1 MTTIVVVDDES
12 LITDF
17 LSFFLKDEGYTVHA
31 ARDGKSA
38 LDIIGS
44 VIPDVV
50 LTDFM
55 MPAMSGLELAQTL
68 KGDPRLAHIP
78 IILAT
83 AAQGAAAKAHP
94 DLFTTVLDKPY
105 PPPRLLDALNAALR
119 RTDGPADGNAPR

>member
-17 LSFFLKDEGYTVHA
+17 LSFFLKAEGYTVHA
-31 ARDGKSA
+31 ARDGRSA

-44 VIPDVV
+44 IVPDVV

-55 MPAMSGLELAQTL
+55 MPAMSGLELAQAL
-68 KGDPRLAHIP
+68 KGDSRLAHIP

-83 AAQGAAAKAHP
+83 AAQGTTARSHA
-94 DLFTTVLDKPY
+94 DLFATVLDKPY
-105 PPPRLLDALNAALR
+105 PPPRLLDALNAVLR
-119 RTDGPADGNAPR
+119 PTDGTEDSNAAG

>member
-17 LSFFLKDEGYTVHA
+17 LSFFLKAEGYTVHA
-31 ARDGKSA
+31 ARDGLSA

-44 VIPDVV
+44 IVPDIV

-55 MPAMSGLELAQTL
+55 MPAMSGLELAQAL
-68 KGDPRLAHIP
+68 KQDARLAHIP
-78 IILAT
+78 VILAT

-94 DLFTTVLDKPY
+94 DLFATVLDKPY
-105 PPPRLLDALNAALR
+105 PPPRLLDALNAALAR
-119 RTDGPADGNAPR
+119 SGTTDDGNSKR